1 MREPNLEEISDYDT
15 LKGQKKKV
23 VWAVIFTGLIM
34 GIVYSVAYNFY
45 DNKEDAMNVQETIKS
60 VPVK

>member
-23 VWAVIFTGLIM
+23 VWAVIFAGLIM